1 MELHTTGNTL
11 ADKELVLQRLQE
23 QVKLKENQAR
33 ALVDGKVIIKR
44 DLNEKQAR
52 LYCEKFK
59 QLGLDVLIKEKKQP
73 AKHEL
78 PVVKADAGNEAETR
92 KKQSAVEPF
101 PLSLRDFETIFDEE
115 ISRPKVSLSYKA
127 RLVGVA
133 LLSLLTPV
141 IYLGLTGL
149 TVWGTIS
156 YIFAAIGWIEDI
168 HSIIAKII
176 VLTIPTFIGTVLFF
190 FLIKPF
196 FAKREQDWGFDLQR
210 EDAPALFNLIDV
222 MCARID
228 IHAPQ
233 SIRIDN
239 NVNAAAGPENGI
251 ISLLRGKMRLYIGL
265 PLLTG
270 MTAKQFVGVLAHE
283 FGHFAQP
290 GAMLTYQ
297 LINRVNHWLYDR
309 AFTHDSWDER
319 LDRWQR
325 SESWLAMIAVLSAK
339 YIIKLT
345 RTLFR
350 QMYLFNHRMTQ
361 GMSRQMEYDAD
372 AYESIFCGSDSFR
385 QTSLALRRL
394 SLAANKVYEINDHA
408 WYENKLLKDYAGAIG
423 EQARLLSDAEMQ
435 QIEAQMHSA
444 ETNAWDSHPADTDRI
459 AHVEQRGDKGIF
471 KHEAS
476 ARNFCKDFNNLSE
489 RVTRYQYVAAKIVD
503 VDKYITNNEQ
513 ILQRHNQRE
522 HSYQSLDLFFAGT
535 HNNNQM
541 LRMDAI
547 IELLDSDHADWKND
561 WQSSINQL
569 RQGLFDYQTLQKEL
583 DKNIQTYC
591 IQEVGRTFIDIGVNF
606 EADDFKLGRDDMP
619 HNELVFTIQSQR
631 EQLAKTE
638 ALFQKRIAYALQA
651 AKLTSKLDAGKI
663 KALQQNFIFIKEL
676 SSLHD
681 ITNAQYQLAW
691 IANELMG
698 CCPENPTLQ
707 AKLQAQMR
715 ENIELK
721 LWENLNKQWNI
732 AARLPDL
739 VDNPKA
745 SLLDYI
751 ESVGAG
757 RVKSFE
763 QLSTPDLVE
772 KAYQVT
778 GSICYQ
784 YVTVLA
790 ELVESCLI
798 IEHEQGIK
806 PIKLVD

>member
-1 MELHTTGNTL
+1 MELHSTGNTL
-11 ADKELVLQRLQE
+11 ADKKLVLQRLQDHL
-23 QVKLKENQAR
+23 KLKENQAQ
-33 ALVDGKVIIKR
+33 ALVDRKVIIKR
-44 DLNEKQAR
+44 GLDEKQAR
-52 LYCEKFK
+52 LYCDKFR

-78 PVVKADAGNEAETR
+78 PVAKADAGNEAEIL
-92 KKQSAVEPF
+92 KKQPPVEPF

-115 ISRPKVSLSYKA
+115 ITRPKVSLSYKA
-127 RLVGVA
+127 RLMGVA
-133 LLSLLTPV
+133 LLSLLTPI

-149 TVWGTIS
+149 TAWGTMS
-156 YIFAAIGWIEDI
+156 YIFAAIGWIGDI
-168 HSIIAKII
+168 HNIIAKII

-309 AFTHDSWDER
+309 AFTHDSWDDR
-319 LDRWQR
+319 LDRWQQ
-325 SESWLAMIAVLSAK
+325 SESWLAMIAVVSAK
-339 YIIKLT
+339 YMIKLT
-345 RTLFR
+345 RIVFR
-350 QMYLFNHRMTQ
+350 QMYLFNHRMSQ

-385 QTSLALRRL
+385 QTSLVLRRL
-394 SLAANKVYEINDHA
+394 GLAASKVYEINDHA
-408 WYENKLLKDYAGAIG
+408 WYENKLLKDYAGAIA
-423 EQARLLSDAEMQ
+423 EQARLLSDEEMQ
-435 QIEAQMHSA
+435 HIEEQMHSS

-489 RVTRYQYVAAKIVD
+489 RVTRYQYAAAKVID
-503 VDKYITNNEQ
+503 VDKYITENEQ
-513 ILQRHNQRE
+513 ILKRHNQRE
-522 HSYQSLDLFFAGT
+522 QSYQSLETYFAGT

-541 LRMDAI
+541 LRMDAA

-561 WQSSINQL
+561 WQATIDQL
-569 RQGLFDYQTLQKEL
+569 RQGLPEYKTVQKEL

-591 IQEVGRTFIDIGVNF
+591 IQEVGRTFIDIEVNF
-606 EADDFKLGRDDMP
+606 EADDFKLGRDDTP
-619 HNELVFTIQSQR
+619 HDELVFTIKTQR
-631 EQLAKTE
+631 QQLAKTE
-638 ALFQKRIAYALQA
+638 ALFQKRISYALQA
-651 AKLTSKLDAGKI
+651 AKSSSLLDEGKT
-663 KALQQNFIFIKEL
+663 KALQQNFVFIKEL

-698 CCPENPTLQ
+698 CCPENPTLEV
-707 AKLQAQMR
+707 KLQAQMR
-715 ENIELK
+715 GNIELK
-721 LWENLNKQWNI
+721 LWENLNKQWNT
-732 AARLPDL
+732 AARLPDQ
-739 VDNPKA
+739 VDNPQA

-763 QLSTPDLVE
+763 QLSTAELVE
-772 KAYQVT
+772 KTYQVT
-778 GSICYQ
+778 GPICYQ
-784 YVTVLA
+784 YTTVLA
-790 ELVESCLI
+790 ELLESCLL
-798 IEHEQGIK
+798 IEKEQGIK
-806 PIKLVD
+806 PIKLLA